1 MTDYRNRIKALEYV
15 NSSDLT
21 PHPGNWREHP
31 AAQAEALKGVL
42 NEVGIAGALLAYRS
56 QRQGGALVVI
66 DGHLRKDAAPQ
77 KWPVLI
83 LDVDD
88 SEADFLLATHDPLA
102 AMATADAGALDA
114 LLSSVQSGEAAVQQ
128 MLAELAEDAGLYQP
142 KDTEDAEPQVDRVEE
157 LREQWGVKP
166 GQLWRL
172 PSRTPGQ
179 EHRLI
184 CGDCTDAAVVERVM
198 GGERAEMVWT
208 DPPYGVSVGNK
219 NKYLN
224 SIAPSNRIE
233 DNLQND
239 TLDEAGLIDMLCRA
253 FDNVLAHCTAGAAW
267 HVAAP
272 AGPLH
277 VLFGQVLK
285 DRGLWRQT
293 IQWVKNN
300 ATFSPLGVD
309 YHWRAEPIF
318 YGWVPNAAHRYY
330 GGRKQ
335 DTVWEIDRP
344 SKSPEHPTMKPVELV
359 QRAIENHSR
368 SSEVVC
374 DPFLG
379 SGTTLIA
386 AENLSRQ
393 CRAVEISPGYVA
405 VALER
410 YAAAFNIE
418 PELIT

>member
-1 MTDYRNRIKALEYV
+1 MEIRNRIKALEYIHTR
-15 NSSDLT
+15 DLVA
-21 PHPGNWREHP
+21 HPGNWREHP
-31 AAQAEALKGVL
+31 KAQADALLGVL
-42 NEVGIAGALLAYRS
+42 KEVGIAGALLAYRS
-56 QRQGGALVVI
+56 ERQGGALVVI
-66 DGHLRKDAAPQ
+66 DGHLRKDAAPT
-77 KWPVLI
+77 KWPVLV
-83 LDVDD
+83 LDVNDE
-88 SEADFLLATHDPLA
+88 EADYLLATHDPLA

-114 LLSSVQSGEAAVQQ
+114 LLSSVNSGEAAVQQ
-128 MLAELAEDAGLYQP
+128 MLADLAEGAGLYQP
-142 KDTEDAEPQVDRVEE
+142 KDAPQDAEPQVDRAEE
-157 LREQWGVKP
+157 LRQEWGVEP

-184 CGDCTDAAVVERVM
+184 CGDCTDAGIVARVM

-208 DPPYGVSVGNK
+208 DPPYGVAVGDK

-224 SIAPSNRIE
+224 SIGPANRIE
-233 DNLQND
+233 ENLQND
-239 TLDEAGLIDMLCRA
+239 TLDEPALVAMLCRA
-253 FDNVLAHCTAGAAW
+253 FDLAIAHCTAGAAW

-272 AGPLH
+272 PGPLH

-285 DRGLWRQT
+285 ERGIWRQT

-300 ATFSPLGVD
+300 ATFAPLGVD

-318 YGWVPNAAHRYY
+318 YGWLPNAAHRFY

-344 SKSPEHPTMKPVELV
+344 LKSPEHPTMKPVELV
-359 QRAIENHSR
+359 QRAIANHSQ
-368 SSEVVC
+368 EGEIVLDV
-374 DPFLG
+374 FGG

-393 CRAVEISPGYVA
+393 CRAVEISPAYVS

-410 YAAAFNIE
+410 YWQAFQIRA
-418 PELIT
+418 ELID